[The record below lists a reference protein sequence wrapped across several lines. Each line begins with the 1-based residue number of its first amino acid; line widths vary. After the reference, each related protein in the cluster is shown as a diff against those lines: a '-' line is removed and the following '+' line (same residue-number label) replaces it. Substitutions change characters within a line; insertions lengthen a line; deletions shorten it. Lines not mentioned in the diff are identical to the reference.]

1 MAGELEVI
9 DQVIAQHK
17 IIRLN
22 LQGVQTSL
30 TDFDALFSLQKAQ
43 SGWAQ
48 SSVDKLL
55 DQKRQLQDAL
65 NRVQKGLNAHFS
77 YEEEAL
83 PPLFGK
89 AFTRALLVVHREIR
103 QYIEK
108 TISMAN
114 STKLEGL
121 SQPELLTEKSHLQ
134 EATNT
139 LGQMVEQHANTEEQM
154 LAMLRRAFSGEATSP
169 RAD

>member
-30 TDFDALFSLQKAQ
+30 TDFDALFSLQKVQ

-65 NRVQKGLNAHFS
+65 TQVQTGLNTHFS
-77 YEEEAL
+77 YEEKTL
-83 PPLFGK
+83 PPLFGEAFMK
-89 AFTRALLVVHREIR
+89 ALIFAHGEIK
-103 QYIEK
+103 QQ
-108 TISMAN
+108 ISKAVSMVN
-114 STKLEGL
+114 SSNLEGL
-121 SQPELLTEKSHLQ
+121 SQPDLRAEKSRLQ
-134 EATNT
+134 AATHT
-139 LGQMVEQHANTEEQM
+139 LGQMVEQHATTEEQM
-154 LAMLRRAFSGEATSP
+154 LKMLRKAFEG
-169 RAD
+169 

>member
-1 MAGELEVI
+1 MAGELKII
-9 DQVIAQHK
+9 DEVIAQHK

-55 DQKRQLQDAL
+55 DQQRQLQDAL
-65 NRVQKGLNAHFS
+65 NRVQKGLNRHFA

-89 AFTRALLVVHREIR
+89 AFTKALMVVHGEIR

-108 TISMAN
+108 TISMAG
-114 STKLEGL
+114 STRLEGRSQSEIL
-121 SQPELLTEKSHLQ
+121 SEKSRLQ

-139 LGQMVEQHANTEEQM
+139 LGQMIEQHANTEEQM
-154 LAMLRRAFSGEATSP
+154 LAMLRRAFTS
-169 RAD
+169 